1 MMKCETIWYIQVSG
15 HYYSTNEWLNKCS
28 GEERVMWAEKIL
40 QVLLEKEKP
49 AWKERLK
56 IDTGRKTKRE
66 YVPLLFPHRTARKS
80 GDSTFARLEVSV
92 KAKILLKDK
101 WKKMKKEALLKAEF
115 KNLIAKTKSSETVL
129 LS

>member
-1 MMKCETIWYIQVSG
+1 
-15 HYYSTNEWLNKCS
+15 
-28 GEERVMWAEKIL
+28 MWAEKIL